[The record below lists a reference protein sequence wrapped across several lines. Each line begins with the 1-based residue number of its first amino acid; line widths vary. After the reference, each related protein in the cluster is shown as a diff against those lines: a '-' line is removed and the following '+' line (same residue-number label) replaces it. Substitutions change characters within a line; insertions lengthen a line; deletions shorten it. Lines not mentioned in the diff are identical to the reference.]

1 MFIKSR
7 EGTSFVG
14 DYEKVRSFLTVKYTH
29 EFQRI
34 QRHVYMC
41 NTSINA
47 VSTHILEYI
56 YTHTG
61 LCVFSSFLLQVSS
74 MNESNDIPAEIL
86 EQHPEI
92 ETFDK
97 VFADVGRT

>member
-1 MFIKSR
+1 MLIQ
-7 EGTSFVG
+7 GCA
-14 DYEKVRSFLTVKYTH
+14 SFLFPH
-29 EFQRI
+29 F
-34 QRHVYMC
+34 
-41 NTSINA
+41 
-47 VSTHILEYI
+47 HILEYI